1 MRWKMTCRTLDGDRV
16 LTEETTEYLFR
27 HPDPE
32 TIRTELR
39 ATGLSLDQ
47 IDDTTF
53 YLIVKD

>member
-1 MRWKMTCRTLDGDRV
+1 MTCRTLDGDRV
-16 LTEETTEYLFR
+16 LAEETTEYMFR

-32 TIRTELR
+32 VIRAELR

>member
-1 MRWKMTCRTLDGDRV
+1 MTCGTLAGDRV
-16 LTEETTEYLFR
+16 RTEETSEYMFR

-32 TIRTELR
+32 VIRAELR